1 MVLLRAI
8 IYCVINIYNFVTK
21 KLYLIISHNVLHLY
35 LLNVFQKLYIYYF
48 IYTVVNGLSIINIFI
63 NFSFFVG

>member
-35 LLNVFQKLYIYYF
+35 LLNVFQNLYIYYF